1 MPVRHRGVWPRRRS
15 VAARPRQGLRRGRS
29 HRSPDESLQEREPA
43 VAAQPRSRA
52 ATRSRWTPEL
62 FDFIAEAMRYY
73 RESGGAFDITVG
85 PLMKAWGFFRGDGR
99 VPSDELVGHGAP
111 PRRRLTRALE
121 PVARTI
127 AFDEPGVELDLGG
140 IAKGYA
146 VDRVAAL
153 LRQEG
158 IVAALISAG
167 GSSVYG
173 LGAPPGREAWDV
185 QIQDPIEGTKI
196 ALDRHAQE
204 SCAVGRRQLREVVR
218 ERWRHLLAHH
228 GSATWPAGAGNSQRR
243 GPDRHVQPQVTR
255 STTRFSSSGP
265 KEAALT

>member
-1 MPVRHRGVWPRRRS
+1 MACLYAIEAYGPAAGRLPLVLDKAFDEVDRIDRLMSHYKSESPLSQLNREAGRHE
-15 VAARPRQGLRRGRS
+15 VAVDA
-29 HRSPDESLQEREPA
+29 
-43 VAAQPRSRA
+43 
-52 ATRSRWTPEL
+52 EL

-99 VPSDELVGHGAP
+99 VPSDESLATVLRHVGGSHV
-111 PRRRLTRALE
+111 RLD
-121 PVARTI
+121 PSARTI

-173 LGAPPGREAWDV
+173 LGAPPGRESWDV

-243 GPDRHVQPQVTR
+243 GPDRHCNSR
-255 STTRFSSSGP
+255 
-265 KEAALT
+265 